1 MAEASQGPD
10 RRELAFR
17 LFVGELVILALFVLD
32 AVEYYVGTHSGQ
44 TTLWMALLAIP
55 QAWLILRFYM
65 HGRQLRRGG
74 EDG

>member
-1 MAEASQGPD
+1 MAEAPRGD

-17 LFVGELVILALFVLD
+17 LFVGELVIAALFVLD
-32 AVEYYVGTHSGQ
+32 ALEYVVAVNADQ
-44 TTLWMALLAIP
+44 TVLWMALLATP
-55 QAWLILRFYM
+55 QAWLIFRFYM

>member
-1 MAEASQGPD
+1 MAEAPRGD

-17 LFVGELVILALFVLD
+17 LFVGELVIAALFVLD
-32 AVEYYVGTHSGQ
+32 GVEYYVATHSGQ

-55 QAWLILRFYM
+55 QAWLIVRFYM

>member
-1 MAEASQGPD
+1 MAEAPRGD

-17 LFVGELVILALFVLD
+17 LFVGELVIAALFVLD
-32 AVEYYVGTHSGQ
+32 AIEYLVAVNAGQ
-44 TTLWMALLAIP
+44 TTLWMAILAIP
-55 QAWLILRFYM
+55 QAWLIFRFYM